1 MRRVVTLFANYY
13 LQTGLLL
20 LYYYVNERIFV
31 DEKSSY
37 IICKLLFANW
47 VIAVIL
53 LCKRILIQQDCFVL
67 LFLSLV
73 RALGCI
79 HLIKN
84 KKIDN
89 HPSMT

>member
-37 IICKLLFANW
+37 IICKLGYCCYTIMQTNTYTARLFR
-47 VIAVIL
+47 VIIFIA
-53 LCKRILIQQDCFVL
+53 C
-67 LFLSLV
+67 
-73 RALGCI
+73 
-79 HLIKN
+79 
-84 KKIDN
+84 
-89 HPSMT
+89 